1 MPFIFIRGGSLSTM
15 LLFRGVGYRCLF
27 VLCGFLLSYLCARVE
42 GLGSC
47 VVERFEGIQIH
58 DRHPFTDLTNRGGID
73 ADACSQ
79 WCCGTAKC
87 EAFFHTTNQL
97 SDAGNCKKGAS
108 CCWLKPTFNESRLGD
123 KCETETDC
131 VSGRC
136 RRSVGPEVTI
146 SNIHPRT
153 DRGGEIMD
161 AHDSKMLLLDGVY
174 HWYAASYGECTEPK
188 GANGCSASA
197 IGDCGFKT
205 DHNVTL
211 FTSIDLVTWANC
223 GVVFSATGN
232 LPPQSVL
239 FAPKTVFN
247 KITQEYVMW
256 FNYIVGDFSKSYYG
270 VATSKTSSGPF
281 EIQVHNVNTTQ
292 YKDNGDENLFV
303 DDDGTGY
310 LIYTSIAQGHG
321 ISIEKLTPDFKGTL
335 GARSSSGIF
344 GVKLSEAPALFKRQ
358 GVYYAVFGTCC
369 CYCGAGSEVNVYT
382 STTGA
387 LGPYTKRTSLGQLH
401 SQSTD
406 IFRYVDSDGK
416 EQFMY
421 IGDHWQSA
429 PDRIK
434 GHDFTV
440 WAKLDFSQDGLQVT
454 TNGFQGS
461 FNVSVWGAVGGA
473 V

>member
-1 MPFIFIRGGSLSTM
+1 MVLPRHAKMCLPAFFG
-15 LLFRGVGYRCLF
+15 CLF
-27 VLCGFLLSYLCARVE
+27 SLISVAVQGR
-42 GLGSC
+42 GSC
-47 VVERFEGIQIH
+47 VVEQMDGIQIH
-58 DRHPFTDLTNRGGID
+58 DRHPFTDLTNRNGIG
-73 ADACSQ
+73 AGECSE
-79 WCCGTAKC
+79 WCCNTPKC
-87 EAFFHTTNQL
+87 AAFFHTTNQL

-108 CCWLKPTFNESRLGD
+108 CCWLKPTFNESRLDD
-123 KCETETDC
+123 KCKKETDC

-146 SNIHPRT
+146 SNIDPRT
-153 DRGGEIMD
+153 DTDGEIMD
-161 AHDSKMLLLDGVY
+161 AHDSKMFLLNGVY
-174 HWYAASYGECTEPK
+174 HWYAASYGDCTEPK
-188 GANGCSASA
+188 GDNGCSKSG
-197 IGDCGFKT
+197 IGNCGFRT

-211 FTSIDLVTWANC
+211 FTSTDLVTWTNN
-223 GVVFSATGN
+223 GVVFSALGN

-270 VATSKTSSGPF
+270 VATSKTSYGPF
-281 EIQVHNVNTTQ
+281 QLRVHDVNTTQ
-292 YKDNGDENLFV
+292 YKDDGDENLFV

-321 ISIEKLTPDFKGTL
+321 ISIEKLTPDFKATL
-335 GARSSSGIF
+335 GASSSSGVF
-344 GVKLSEAPALFKRQ
+344 GANLSEAPSLFKRE
-358 GVYYAVFGTCC
+358 GMYYAVFGTCC
-369 CYCGAGSEVNVYT
+369 CYCGSGSEVNVYT
-382 STTGA
+382 SARGP

-406 IFRYVDSDGK
+406 IFRYVDAAGK

-440 WAKLDFSQDGLQVT
+440 WAQLQFSPDGLQVT
-454 TNGFQGS
+454 TAGFQDT
-461 FNVSVWGAVGGA
+461 FNVSVGH
-473 V
+473 